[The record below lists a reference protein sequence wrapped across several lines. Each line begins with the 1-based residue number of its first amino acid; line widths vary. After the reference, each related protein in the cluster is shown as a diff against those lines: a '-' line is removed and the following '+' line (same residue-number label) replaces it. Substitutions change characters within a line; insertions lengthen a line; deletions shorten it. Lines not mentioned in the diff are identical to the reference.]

1 LILLSLK
8 KLHRM
13 KRFMAIVL
21 FLIAGLSGFA
31 QSQLPPIDKSPLDIS
46 YYPDNY
52 PVLKIQDKV
61 EGPLMARV
69 IYSRPQ
75 KNERIIFG
83 DLIEYGKVWRLG
95 ANEATEVEF
104 YVPVKI
110 NNIKIKKGRYSI
122 FAIPNSDKWTLIIN
136 RENDTWGSFRYDLK
150 KDIVRMEVPVQ
161 KQAEIAESFSLVF
174 EKTKLGFNLAALWDD
189 VKVTMPVYLQ

>member
-1 LILLSLK
+1 
-8 KLHRM
+8 M

-21 FLIAGLSGFA
+21 FLSAGLSGFA

-110 NNIKIKKGRYSI
+110 NNVKIKKGRYSI

-150 KDIVRMEVPVQ
+150 KDIVRMEVPVK
-161 KQAEIAESFSLVF
+161 KQTEIAESFSLVF